1 MGTEIVQSGRTRS
14 QAWRERAG
22 VLVVGA
28 GIVSIIAVYLL
39 LRASG
44 ARDNARDLLP
54 YQALVASLP
63 EADQRFFH
71 ALRRGLLEAEA
82 ERFRLA
88 AWPDAAALTVRGVA
102 PFAPAGD
109 TEYQWSKLQ
118 QGTIVNYFGQPRNP
132 AEPA

>member
-1 MGTEIVQSGRTRS
+1 MGTWYAAGRGCRVASGTSDNEPPRRACRPRRVMGTEIVQSGRTRS

-39 LRASG
+39 LRVSG

-63 EADQRFFH
+63 EADQGFFH

-82 ERFRLA
+82 ERFRQIGRA
-88 AWPDAAALTVRGVA
+88 TCRERA
-102 PFAPAGD
+102 
-109 TEYQWSKLQ
+109 
-118 QGTIVNYFGQPRNP
+118 
-132 AEPA
+132 